1 MSLLKGRDMTGVKAP
16 KGDFQLLPNGLY
28 MLMITEQEEKEN
40 AKKNGHYL
48 MLKTMVMEPEEFDGV
63 TFKDYLNLDNPSV
76 GAVKAAESR
85 LQGYFEATGGQ
96 VDDASEMI
104 GIPFIGKVIVVP
116 KKDENGFDSN
126 KIVEWW
132 HIDDDPRAAETKV
145 ASVQKPPFG
154 KSFGEDLATEVEAAP
169 VKATPWK
176 RAPKTA

>member
-63 TFKDYLNLDNPSV
+63 CFKDYLNLDNPSI

-132 HIDDDPRAAETKV
+132 HLDDDPRGAETKV
-145 ASVQKPPFG
+145 ASVQKP
-154 KSFGEDLATEVEAAP
+154 ATEAELAP